1 MTAEAAQMLSDWHDF
16 YILIGTASATLIGL
30 MFVSAS
36 IAAGFVTDQHRAG
49 LQAFLTPTVVHFSA
63 ILATCLLLLAPL
75 GARPLLAILLMAMG
89 LASFVYAAMVWL
101 RMRRE
106 GLFARIDNADRVW
119 YGLGPVAFYLVLVAG
134 AATMLAHPRLGLE
147 IAAAAQAAL
156 LLFGIR
162 NAWDITIWWLTR
174 RSGDQ

>member
-1 MTAEAAQMLSDWHDF
+1 MAAEAAQMLSDWHDF
-16 YILIGTASATLIGL
+16 YILIGTAAATLIGL

-75 GARPLLAILLMAMG
+75 GGRPLLAMLLMAMG

-106 GLFARIDNADRVW
+106 GLVARIDNADRVW
-119 YGLGPVAFYLVLVAG
+119 YGLGPVAFIWCWSPA
-134 AATMLAHPRLGLE
+134 PRRCSHIRGS
-147 IAAAAQAAL
+147 ASTSRPRRRARCCSSASAMP
-156 LLFGIR
+156 GISR
-162 NAWDITIWWLTR
+162 C
-174 RSGDQ
+174 GG